1 MLRPQALVLGAEAA
15 QLLLGE
21 RELPLS
27 GEGLFALVLE
37 DLFPGAQQCLVDAE
51 AAGGLRDGVALLDD
65 KLDSLD
71 LELGGVGAS
80 RSRHVRP
87 PKSEFTLLTWGP
99 LFMGRSRHFPARSP
113 SW

>member
-71 LELGGVGAS
+71 LELGGVSATGTPPVA
-80 RSRHVRP
+80 P
-87 PKSEFTLLTWGP
+87 PKAKDTLLTWCP
-99 LFMGRSRHFPARSP
+99 LLL
-113 SW
+113 